1 MNDRLCGYH
10 GRMLVVDLTRQAWR
24 LEPLPADMLRSVL
37 GGTGLAT
44 RLLYDLTPPQAD
56 PLGPDNALLFVGSP
70 LVGTPV
76 TTTSKFTV
84 AARSPLTGFIGD
96 SLSSSHL
103 ALELKRCGCD
113 AVVLL
118 GAAAC
123 WSAVAISWL
132 GPQEAQPTVRFLDA
146 ADFLGYDT
154 DATATAVRAQLG
166 RRWRVASIG
175 PAGEALVRYA
185 TISNDGRHAG
195 RTGTGAVM
203 GSKRL
208 KALALCGGW
217 SVPVAHPEEL
227 AATAE
232 RLRER
237 SLGPDTAKYRELGT
251 VANLLTF
258 DRLGTLPT
266 RNFQQATF
274 EGAERLSGE
283 RLHTDRHVRRT
294 ACANCTIGC
303 EQLFRMSNGKPTAV
317 SARSDAREGGAGP
330 ASHRSR
336 RLEYETLFALGPL
349 LGIDDPDFV
358 LHLAARCDELG
369 MDTIS
374 TGGTIAWA
382 IEGAERG
389 VLDRGALDGL
399 DLRFGNQKAVATLVE
414 RIGSREGVGYLLAEG
429 SRRAAAHIG
438 RGSADWAMHVKGLE
452 LPGYEPRSLKT
463 MALGL
468 AIGSRGA
475 CHNRVPTYEADFSTQ
490 VDRLTADASRGQ
502 LAAEAEDREA
512 VMDSLILCKFIRK
525 CLDNFEDDAAHFW
538 RLVTG
543 WDVDAAEVRQ
553 VGARISTLKKLYNER
568 EGWSRADDTLP
579 PRLLAEP
586 LPDGPASGTAL
597 TQEELDSMIAGYYA
611 ARGWTAAGRV
621 PAHQRREL
629 GV

>member
-1 MNDRLCGYH
+1 MSDRLCGYH

-24 LEPLPADMLRSVL
+24 LEPLPAEMLRSVL

-44 RLLYDLTPPQAD
+44 RLLYDLTPPHAD

-70 LVGTPV
+70 LVGTPL

-103 ALELKRCGCD
+103 ALELKRCGFD

-118 GAAAC
+118 GAAAR
-123 WSAVAISWL
+123 WSTVAISWS
-132 GPQEAQPTVRFLDA
+132 GPQEAQPTVQFLDA
-146 ADFLGYDT
+146 SDLLGYDT
-154 DATATAVRAQLG
+154 AATATAVRAQLG
-166 RRWRVASIG
+166 GSWRVASIG

-217 SVPVAHPEEL
+217 SVPVAHPEAL

-283 RLHTDRHVRRT
+283 RLHTDRYVRRT

-303 EQLFRMSNGKPTAV
+303 EQLFRPAKGGGKQT
-317 SARSDAREGGAGP
+317 
-330 ASHRSR
+330 R

-358 LHLAARCDELG
+358 LNLAARCDELG

-382 IEGAERG
+382 MEGAERG

-399 DLRFGNQKAVATLVE
+399 DLRFGSKKAVATLVE
-414 RIGSREGVGYLLAEG
+414 RIGSREGFGRLLGEG
-429 SRRAAAHIG
+429 SRRAAARVGH
-438 RGSADWAMHVKGLE
+438 GSADWAMHVKGLE

-490 VDRLTADASRGQ
+490 VDRLAADASRGQ
-502 LAAEAEDREA
+502 LAAAAEDREA

-553 VGARISTLKKLYNER
+553 VGARISTLKKVYNER
-568 EGWSRADDTLP
+568 EGWRRADDTLP

-597 TQEELDSMIAGYYA
+597 TQAELDSMIAGYYT
-611 ARGWTAAGRV
+611 ARGWTADGHV
-621 PAHQRREL
+621 PDHQRQEL

>member
-1 MNDRLCGYH
+1 M
-10 GRMLVVDLTRQAWR
+10 
-24 LEPLPADMLRSVL
+24 
-37 GGTGLAT
+37 
-44 RLLYDLTPPQAD
+44 
-56 PLGPDNALLFVGSP
+56 
-70 LVGTPV
+70 
-76 TTTSKFTV
+76 
-84 AARSPLTGFIGD
+84 
-96 SLSSSHL
+96 
-103 ALELKRCGCD
+103 
-113 AVVLL
+113 
-118 GAAAC
+118 
-123 WSAVAISWL
+123 
-132 GPQEAQPTVRFLDA
+132 
-146 ADFLGYDT
+146 
-154 DATATAVRAQLG
+154 
-166 RRWRVASIG
+166 
-175 PAGEALVRYA
+175 RYA

-303 EQLFRMSNGKPTAV
+303 EQLFRVSSGKRA
-317 SARSDAREGGAGP
+317 AGENGAGQERQ
-330 ASHRSR
+330 RSL

-369 MDTIS
+369 IDTIS

-382 IEGAERG
+382 MEGAERG
-389 VLDRGALDGL
+389 VLDRGTLDGL
-399 DLRFGNQKAVATLVE
+399 DLRFGNKKAVATLVE
-414 RIGSREGVGYLLAEG
+414 RIGSREGFGHLLAEG
-429 SRRAAAHIG
+429 SRRAAAHLG
-438 RGSADWAMHVKGLE
+438 HGSAAWAMHVKGLE

-490 VDRLTADASRGQ
+490 VDRLAADASRGQ

-553 VGARISTLKKLYNER
+553 VGARISTLKKVYNER

-586 LPDGPASGTAL
+586 LPDGPASGTVL
-597 TQEELDSMIAGYYA
+597 TPAELDLMIAGYYA
-611 ARGWTAAGRV
+611 ARGWTADGRV
-621 PAHQRREL
+621 PAYQRREL

>member
-1 MNDRLCGYH
+1 MSDRLCGYH

-70 LVGTPV
+70 LVGTPL

-103 ALELKRCGCD
+103 ALELKRCGFD

-118 GAAAC
+118 GAAAR
-123 WSAVAISWL
+123 WSTVAISWL
-132 GPQEAQPTVRFLDA
+132 GPQEAQPTVRFLEA
-146 ADFLGYDT
+146 ADLLGFDT
-154 DATATAVRAQLG
+154 GATAAGVRAQLG

-227 AATAE
+227 AVTAE

-303 EQLFRMSNGKPTAV
+303 EQLFRVSSGKRA
-317 SARSDAREGGAGP
+317 AGENGAGQERQ
-330 ASHRSR
+330 RSL

-369 MDTIS
+369 IDTIS

-382 IEGAERG
+382 MEGAERG

-399 DLRFGNQKAVATLVE
+399 DLRFGNKKAVATLVE
-414 RIGSREGVGYLLAEG
+414 RIGSREGFGHLLAEG
-429 SRRAAAHIG
+429 SRRAAAHLG
-438 RGSADWAMHVKGLE
+438 HGSAAWAMHVKGLE

-490 VDRLTADASRGQ
+490 VDRLAADASRGQ

-525 CLDNFEDDAAHFW
+525 CLDDYWSDAAHFW

-553 VGARISTLKKLYNER
+553 VGARISTLKKVYNER

-586 LPDGPASGTAL
+586 LPDGPASGTVL
-597 TQEELDSMIAGYYA
+597 TPAELDLMIAGYYA
-611 ARGWTAAGRV
+611 ARGWTADGRV
-621 PAHQRREL
+621 PAYQRREL

>member
-1 MNDRLCGYH
+1 MSDRLCGYH

-24 LEPLPADMLRSVL
+24 LEPLPTDMLRSVM

-70 LVGTPV
+70 LVGTPL

-113 AVVLL
+113 AVVFL
-118 GAAAC
+118 GAAAR
-123 WSAVAISWL
+123 WSMVAISWL

-146 ADFLGYDT
+146 ADLMGYDT
-154 DATATAVRAQLG
+154 APTAAAVRAQLG
-166 RRWRVASIG
+166 RGWRVASIG
-175 PAGEALVRYA
+175 PAGESLVRYA

-217 SVPVAHPEEL
+217 SVPIAHPEAL
-227 AATAE
+227 AVTAE

-266 RNFQQATF
+266 RNFRQATF

-283 RLHTDRHVRRT
+283 RLHTDRYVRRT

-303 EQLFRMSNGKPTAV
+303 EQLFRVSNGKRA
-317 SARSDAREGGAGP
+317 AGDRP
-330 ASHRSR
+330 LTR

-382 IEGAERG
+382 MEGAERG
-389 VLDRGALDGL
+389 VLDRGVLDGL
-399 DLRFGNQKAVATLVE
+399 DLRFGNKKAVATLVE
-414 RIGSREGVGYLLAEG
+414 RIGSREGVGQLLAEG
-429 SRRAAAHIG
+429 SRRAAAHVG
-438 RGSADWAMHVKGLE
+438 HGSAAWAMHVKGLE

-490 VDRLTADASRGQ
+490 VDRLAADASRGQ

-525 CLDNFEDDAAHFW
+525 CLDDYWSDAAEFW

-543 WDVDAAEVRQ
+543 WDVDAAEVRR
-553 VGARISTLKKLYNER
+553 VGTRISTLKKVYNER
-568 EGWSRADDTLP
+568 EGWRRADDTLP

-586 LPDGPASGTAL
+586 LRDGPASGTAL
-597 TQEELDSMIAGYYA
+597 TQEELDTMIAGYYD
-611 ARGWTAAGRV
+611 ARGWTVDGCV
-621 PAHQRREL
+621 PARQRRGL

>member
-1 MNDRLCGYH
+1 MQQHAGPR
-10 GRMLVVDLTRQAWR
+10 WR
-24 LEPLPADMLRSVL
+24 S
-37 GGTGLAT
+37 
-44 RLLYDLTPPQAD
+44 
-56 PLGPDNALLFVGSP
+56 
-70 LVGTPV
+70 
-76 TTTSKFTV
+76 
-84 AARSPLTGFIGD
+84 
-96 SLSSSHL
+96 
-103 ALELKRCGCD
+103 
-113 AVVLL
+113 
-118 GAAAC
+118 
-123 WSAVAISWL
+123 SWL
-132 GPQEAQPTVRFLDA
+132 GSQDAQPTVRFLDA
-146 ADFLGYDT
+146 SDLLGYDT
-154 DATATAVRAQLG
+154 DATDRAAVRAQLG
-166 RRWRVASIG
+166 GRWRVASIG

-217 SVPVAHPEEL
+217 SVPVAHPEAL
-227 AATAE
+227 AATAK

-283 RLHTDRHVRRT
+283 RLHTDRYVRRT
-294 ACANCTIGC
+294 ACANCTVGC
-303 EQLFRMSNGKPTAV
+303 EQLFRVSNGKRA
-317 SARSDAREGGAGP
+317 AGGNGAGQE
-330 ASHRSR
+330 HQRSR

-382 IEGAERG
+382 LEGAERG

-399 DLRFGNQKAVATLVE
+399 DLRFGNKKAVATLVE
-414 RIGSREGVGYLLAEG
+414 RIGSRAGVGHLLAEG
-429 SRRAAAHIG
+429 SRRAAAHVG
-438 RGSADWAMHVKGLE
+438 HGSAEWAMHVKGLE

-490 VDRLTADASRGQ
+490 VDRLAADASRGQ

-525 CLDNFEDDAAHFW
+525 CLDNFDDDAAHFW

-553 VGARISTLKKLYNER
+553 VGARISTLKKVYNER
-568 EGWSRADDTLP
+568 EGWRRADDTLP

-586 LPDGPASGTAL
+586 LPDGPASGHRAHPSGVGFDDRRL
-597 TQEELDSMIAGYYA
+597 LRG
-611 ARGWTAAGRV
+611 ARLERGRACPCPPAPGAGRMNTRSSGV
-621 PAHQRREL
+621 RGARRLVFTGPGRGEMERFDLPAPAPHQVLVRATRTLVSAGTEVKGFQGIAPSGLSRFSGAPRLLVRRHCRAGRRGGHCGPGWRPGRPPRKAMPAMHSL
-629 GV
+629 T

>member
-1 MNDRLCGYH
+1 MSDRLCGYH

-24 LEPLPADMLRSVL
+24 LEPLPADTLRSVL

-70 LVGTPV
+70 LVGTPL

-103 ALELKRCGCD
+103 ALELKRCGID

-118 GAAAC
+118 GAAAR
-123 WSAVAISWL
+123 WSTVAISWL
-132 GPQEAQPTVRFLDA
+132 GPQEKQPTVRFLDA
-146 ADFLGYDT
+146 SDLLGYDT
-154 DATATAVRAQLG
+154 VATAEAVRSRLG
-166 RRWRVASIG
+166 QRWRVATIG

-217 SVPVAHPEEL
+217 SVPIAYPAAL

-266 RNFQQATF
+266 RNFQQSTF

-303 EQLFRMSNGKPTAV
+303 EQLFRPSKGSETQ
-317 SARSDAREGGAGP
+317 
-330 ASHRSR
+330 SR

-382 IEGAERG
+382 MEGAERG
-389 VLDRGALDGL
+389 VLDGSALDGL

-414 RIGSREGVGYLLAEG
+414 RVGSREGVGDLLAEG
-429 SRRAAAHIG
+429 SRRAAAHVG
-438 RGSADWAMHVKGLE
+438 HGSAGWAMHVKGLE

-490 VDRLTADASRGQ
+490 VDRLAADASRGQ

-525 CLDNFEDDAAHFW
+525 CLDDFEDDAAHFW

-553 VGARISTLKKLYNER
+553 VGARISTLKKVYNER
-568 EGWSRADDTLP
+568 EGWRRVDDTLP

-597 TQEELDSMIAGYYA
+597 TPAELDSMIAGYYA
-611 ARGWTAAGRV
+611 ARGWTADGRV

>member
-1 MNDRLCGYH
+1 MSDRLCGYH

-24 LEPLPADMLRSVL
+24 VEPLPAEMLRSVL

-44 RLLYDLTPPQAD
+44 RLLYDLTPPQAA

-70 LVGTPV
+70 LVGTPL

-118 GAAAC
+118 GAAAR
-123 WSAVAISWL
+123 WSTVAISWL

-146 ADFLGYDT
+146 ADLLGRDT

-175 PAGEALVRYA
+175 PAGESLVRYA

-227 AATAE
+227 ATTAG

-303 EQLFRMSNGKPTAV
+303 EQLFRTSNG
-317 SARSDAREGGAGP
+317 
-330 ASHRSR
+330 HR

-382 IEGAERG
+382 MEGAERG

-399 DLRFGNQKAVATLVE
+399 DLHFGNKKAAAMLVE
-414 RIGSREGVGYLLAEG
+414 RIGGREGFGHLLAEG
-429 SRRAAAHIG
+429 SRRAAAHLG
-438 RGSADWAMHVKGLE
+438 HGSAAWAMHVKGLE

-490 VDRLTADASRGQ
+490 VDRLAADASRGQ
-502 LAAEAEDREA
+502 LAADAEDREA

-525 CLDNFEDDAAHFW
+525 CLDNFEDDAAQFW

-553 VGARISTLKKLYNER
+553 VGAHISTLKKVYNER

-579 PRLLAEP
+579 PRLLVEP
-586 LPDGPASGTAL
+586 LRDGPASGTAL
-597 TQEELDSMIAGYYA
+597 TQAELDAMIAGYYA